1 MNINIKTKKNFQTQF
16 NKMAEKYGEE
26 FLKLQGLDDEKL
38 SFTDFIES
46 FIDSDNVANASVDA
60 NANIAQKDI
69 VTLLSEM
76 SKPHQKL
83 LAFNKLYYELN
94 KQYGFKTANEAME
107 AMWNYAVYMHDFNT
121 STFYHYCYKGEEMLT
136 VKCKRGIFDTTF
148 ANLYDIIEDKEEF
161 DESINQYAKFPQEL
175 YVRDYNNDEVVWTKV
190 TRLVKHNNNKPMRFI
205 KYANGLSQIVTE
217 DHPIITEDGD
227 IPAIEVTTENRVLS
241 IEPTFYEVIAGSD
254 NIYNKEFGWIVG
266 LCLAEASARQ
276 SVVTLKQSAKPQY
289 EKLIYLLNKFH
300 IPFVEE
306 LDDRIRLKTSP
317 LEKIIED
324 MLIGKTAAF
333 KALPQDGSFYP
344 DEFMDGVVAGL
355 IDGDGTI
362 GGYKNRQCQIRIASE
377 TLCHQISTYLKKHN
391 VFCGDRTPHI
401 YSSSNSFKQK
411 LPLFGIAFTLTNE
424 EYFSQIGSIKIEE
437 KYIPLERKG
446 NFKNKK
452 YQYNYGWVNI
462 IENTEYIDTCPVV
475 YDITTETGHFICNHI
490 LSHNCFAYDIKDIV
504 ERGLFFIENYNA
516 KPAKH
521 LDSFIQIL
529 MEGIAWLSR
538 RQSGAVGLPNLIP
551 YLYYFWSR
559 DARAGYYTKDP
570 ETYKHQQLQALIY
583 RLNQPWVRTDQAA
596 FTNVSIFDHP
606 YFEAIFGGSIFPDGE
621 LMIDEEEEIIQFQKD
636 FIDIV
641 NEIREENIFTFP
653 VLTVSLLYQDKKFV
667 DEDFA
672 RWACEASRKWNLF
685 NFFTDSTVNS
695 LSNCCRLK
703 SDVTDLYFNSIG
715 GSALKVG
722 SVKVS
727 TLNIAR
733 LAYQSADERDFL
745 VALRNLTELNL
756 KILDVQRTIIKRN
769 VEKGLLPS
777 FSSGLVDFEHLYSTV
792 GVNGIY
798 EAIKTFGYIKT
809 DEFGNTYY
817 TDEAFSLGRRIFDV
831 IRNCINNFSLD
842 KDYKFNIEQ
851 APAEQAAAK
860 MQAADK
866 FLYPEKVVE
875 DLPLYGNQ
883 WIPLGIKATV
893 LERTRICA
901 AFDSYCNGGSIEH
914 INVDKPFS
922 EFDTAW
928 EMLNWVAQQGVTYFA
943 FNGKVAQCKNF
954 HSFYGKV
961 CPVCGEPVE
970 TEYTRV
976 VGFYTPTKTY
986 SKERKA
992 EFNLREWLPLDD
1004 KGADA

>member
-1 MNINIKTKKNFQTQF
+1 MNINIRTKKNFQTQF
-16 NKMAEKYGEE
+16 NKMAEVYGEE

-38 SFTDFIES
+38 SLTDFIEG

-94 KQYGFKTANEAME
+94 KKYGFKVANEAME
-107 AMWNYAVYMHDFNT
+107 AMWNYSLYMHDFNT
-121 STFYHYCYKGEEMLT
+121 ATFYHY
-136 VKCKRGIFDTTF
+136 
-148 ANLYDIIEDKEEF
+148 
-161 DESINQYAKFPQEL
+161 
-175 YVRDYNNDEVVWTKV
+175 
-190 TRLVKHNNNKPMRFI
+190 
-205 KYANGLSQIVTE
+205 
-217 DHPIITEDGD
+217 
-227 IPAIEVTTENRVLS
+227 
-241 IEPTFYEVIAGSD
+241 
-254 NIYNKEFGWIVG
+254 
-266 LCLAEASARQ
+266 
-276 SVVTLKQSAKPQY
+276 
-289 EKLIYLLNKFH
+289 
-300 IPFVEE
+300 
-306 LDDRIRLKTSP
+306 
-317 LEKIIED
+317 
-324 MLIGKTAAF
+324 
-333 KALPQDGSFYP
+333 
-344 DEFMDGVVAGL
+344 
-355 IDGDGTI
+355 
-362 GGYKNRQCQIRIASE
+362 
-377 TLCHQISTYLKKHN
+377 
-391 VFCGDRTPHI
+391 
-401 YSSSNSFKQK
+401 
-411 LPLFGIAFTLTNE
+411 
-424 EYFSQIGSIKIEE
+424 
-437 KYIPLERKG
+437 
-446 NFKNKK
+446 
-452 YQYNYGWVNI
+452 
-462 IENTEYIDTCPVV
+462 
-475 YDITTETGHFICNHI
+475 
-490 LSHNCFAYDIKDIV
+490 CFAYDIKDIV

-559 DARAGYYTKDP
+559 DVRAGYYTKDP

-596 FTNVSIFDHP
+596 FTNVSVFDHP
-606 YFEAIFGGSIFPDGE
+606 YFEAIFGGSVFPDGE

-653 VLTVSLLYQDKKFV
+653 VLTASLLYQNNKFV
-667 DEDFA
+667 DEDFS

-733 LAYQSADERDFL
+733 LAYQSSSEQDFL
-745 VALRNLTELNL
+745 VRLRNLTELNL
-756 KILDVQRTIIKRN
+756 KILDTQREIIKRN
-769 VEKGLLPS
+769 VDKGLLPS

-792 GVNGIY
+792 GINGIY
-798 EAIKTFGYIKT
+798 EALKTFGYTEI
-809 DEFGNTYY
+809 DEFGSTFYLP
-817 TDEAFSLGRRIFDV
+817 EAYALGRRIFNV
-831 IRNCINNFSLD
+831 IRNCIDNFSLD

-851 APAEQAAAK
+851 VPAEQAAAK

-866 FLYPEKVVE
+866 FLYPDKVVE

-883 WIPLGIKATV
+883 WIPLGIKATI
-893 LERTRICA
+893 LERTKICA

-914 INVDKPFS
+914 INVDAPFATF
-922 EFDTAW
+922 EQAW

-943 FNGKVAQCKNF
+943 FNGKVAQCKNY

-970 TEYTRV
+970 TEYTRI

-992 EFNLREWLPLDD
+992 EFNLREWMPLND
-1004 KGADA
+1004 KGAEA

>member
-1 MNINIKTKKNFQTQF
+1 MNINIRTKKNFQTQF
-16 NKMAEKYGEE
+16 NKMSEKYGEE
-26 FLKLQGLDDEKL
+26 FLKLQGLDEEKL
-38 SFTDFIES
+38 SLTDFIDG
-46 FIDSDNVANASVDA
+46 FIDADNVANASVDA

-107 AMWNYAVYMHDFNT
+107 AMWNYALYMHDFNT
-121 STFYHYCYKGEEMLT
+121 TTFYHY
-136 VKCKRGIFDTTF
+136 
-148 ANLYDIIEDKEEF
+148 
-161 DESINQYAKFPQEL
+161 
-175 YVRDYNNDEVVWTKV
+175 
-190 TRLVKHNNNKPMRFI
+190 
-205 KYANGLSQIVTE
+205 
-217 DHPIITEDGD
+217 
-227 IPAIEVTTENRVLS
+227 
-241 IEPTFYEVIAGSD
+241 
-254 NIYNKEFGWIVG
+254 
-266 LCLAEASARQ
+266 
-276 SVVTLKQSAKPQY
+276 
-289 EKLIYLLNKFH
+289 
-300 IPFVEE
+300 
-306 LDDRIRLKTSP
+306 
-317 LEKIIED
+317 
-324 MLIGKTAAF
+324 
-333 KALPQDGSFYP
+333 
-344 DEFMDGVVAGL
+344 
-355 IDGDGTI
+355 
-362 GGYKNRQCQIRIASE
+362 
-377 TLCHQISTYLKKHN
+377 
-391 VFCGDRTPHI
+391 
-401 YSSSNSFKQK
+401 
-411 LPLFGIAFTLTNE
+411 
-424 EYFSQIGSIKIEE
+424 
-437 KYIPLERKG
+437 
-446 NFKNKK
+446 
-452 YQYNYGWVNI
+452 
-462 IENTEYIDTCPVV
+462 
-475 YDITTETGHFICNHI
+475 
-490 LSHNCFAYDIKDIV
+490 CFAYDIKDIV
-504 ERGLFFIENYNA
+504 ERGLFFIDNYNA

-529 MEGIAWLSR
+529 MEAIAWLSR

-551 YLYYFWSR
+551 YLYYYWSR
-559 DARAGYYTKDP
+559 DVRAGYYTKDP
-570 ETYKHQQLQALIY
+570 ETYKRQQLQALIY

-596 FTNVSIFDHP
+596 FTNVSVFDHP

-641 NEIREENIFTFP
+641 NEVREENVFTFP
-653 VLTVSLLYQDKKFV
+653 VLTASLLYQDGMFV
-667 DEDFA
+667 DEAFA

-685 NFFTDSTVNS
+685 NFFTDNTVNS

-733 LAYQSADERDFL
+733 LAYQAISNKRENQPQSTIVQDFL
-745 VALRNLTELNL
+745 VRLKNLTELNL
-756 KILDVQRTIIKRN
+756 KILDAQRTIIKRN

-798 EAIKTFGYIKT
+798 EAIKTFGYIKL

-817 TDEAFSLGRRIFDV
+817 TDEAYTLGRNIFKV
-831 IRNCINNFSLD
+831 IRNCIDNFSLD
-842 KDYKFNIEQ
+842 KDYKFNVEQ
-851 APAEQAAAK
+851 VPAEQAAAK

-866 FLYPEKVVE
+866 FLYPDRVVE

-893 LERTRICA
+893 LERTKICA

-914 INVDKPFS
+914 INVDKPFTS
-922 EFDTAW
+922 FDAAW
-928 EMLNWVAQQGVTYFA
+928 DMLNWVAQQGVTYFA

-992 EFNLREWLPLDD
+992 EFQLREWMPLND
-1004 KGADA
+1004 KGASA

>member
-1 MNINIKTKKNFQTQF
+1 MNINIRTKKNFQTQF
-16 NKMAEKYGEE
+16 NKMAEVYGEE

-38 SFTDFIES
+38 SLTDFIEG

-94 KQYGFKTANEAME
+94 KKYGFKVANEAME
-107 AMWNYAVYMHDFNT
+107 AMWNYALYMHDFNT
-121 STFYHYCYKGEEMLT
+121 TTFYHY
-136 VKCKRGIFDTTF
+136 
-148 ANLYDIIEDKEEF
+148 
-161 DESINQYAKFPQEL
+161 
-175 YVRDYNNDEVVWTKV
+175 
-190 TRLVKHNNNKPMRFI
+190 
-205 KYANGLSQIVTE
+205 
-217 DHPIITEDGD
+217 
-227 IPAIEVTTENRVLS
+227 
-241 IEPTFYEVIAGSD
+241 
-254 NIYNKEFGWIVG
+254 
-266 LCLAEASARQ
+266 
-276 SVVTLKQSAKPQY
+276 
-289 EKLIYLLNKFH
+289 
-300 IPFVEE
+300 
-306 LDDRIRLKTSP
+306 
-317 LEKIIED
+317 
-324 MLIGKTAAF
+324 
-333 KALPQDGSFYP
+333 
-344 DEFMDGVVAGL
+344 
-355 IDGDGTI
+355 
-362 GGYKNRQCQIRIASE
+362 
-377 TLCHQISTYLKKHN
+377 
-391 VFCGDRTPHI
+391 
-401 YSSSNSFKQK
+401 
-411 LPLFGIAFTLTNE
+411 
-424 EYFSQIGSIKIEE
+424 
-437 KYIPLERKG
+437 
-446 NFKNKK
+446 
-452 YQYNYGWVNI
+452 
-462 IENTEYIDTCPVV
+462 
-475 YDITTETGHFICNHI
+475 
-490 LSHNCFAYDIKDIV
+490 CFAYDIKDIV
-504 ERGLFFIENYNA
+504 ERGLFFIDNYNA

-559 DARAGYYTKDP
+559 DVKAGYYTKDP

-596 FTNVSIFDHP
+596 FTNVSVFDHP
-606 YFEAIFGGSIFPDGE
+606 YFEAIFGGAVFPDGE

-653 VLTVSLLYQDKKFV
+653 VLTASLLYVDNKFV
-667 DEDFA
+667 DDEFA

-733 LAYQSADERDFL
+733 LAYESSSEQEFL
-745 VALRNLTELNL
+745 VKLRNLTELNL
-756 KILDVQRTIIKRN
+756 KILDAQRDIIKRN
-769 VEKGLLPS
+769 VDKGLLPS
-777 FSSGLVDFEHLYSTV
+777 FSFGLVDFEHLYSTV
-792 GVNGIY
+792 GINGIY
-798 EAIKTFGYIKT
+798 EALKTFGYTKV
-809 DEFGNTYY
+809 DEFGNTFY
-817 TDEAFSLGRRIFDV
+817 TDAAYSLGRRIFNV
-831 IRNCINNFSLD
+831 IRTCIDNFSLD

-851 APAEQAAAK
+851 VPAEQAAAK

-866 FLYPEKVVE
+866 FLYPDKVVE

-883 WIPLGIKATV
+883 WIPLGIKATI
-893 LERTRICA
+893 LERTKICA

-914 INVDKPFS
+914 INVDAPFAT
-922 EFDTAW
+922 FDQAW
-928 EMLNWVAQQGVTYFA
+928 DMLNWVAQQGVTYFA
-943 FNGKVAQCKNF
+943 FNGKVAQCKNY

-970 TEYTRV
+970 TEYTRI

-992 EFNLREWLPLDD
+992 EFKLREWMPLNK

>member
-38 SFTDFIES
+38 SLTDFIDG

-107 AMWNYAVYMHDFNT
+107 AMWNYAIYMHDFNT
-121 STFYHYCYKGEEMLT
+121 STFYHY
-136 VKCKRGIFDTTF
+136 
-148 ANLYDIIEDKEEF
+148 
-161 DESINQYAKFPQEL
+161 
-175 YVRDYNNDEVVWTKV
+175 
-190 TRLVKHNNNKPMRFI
+190 
-205 KYANGLSQIVTE
+205 
-217 DHPIITEDGD
+217 
-227 IPAIEVTTENRVLS
+227 
-241 IEPTFYEVIAGSD
+241 
-254 NIYNKEFGWIVG
+254 
-266 LCLAEASARQ
+266 
-276 SVVTLKQSAKPQY
+276 
-289 EKLIYLLNKFH
+289 
-300 IPFVEE
+300 
-306 LDDRIRLKTSP
+306 
-317 LEKIIED
+317 
-324 MLIGKTAAF
+324 
-333 KALPQDGSFYP
+333 
-344 DEFMDGVVAGL
+344 
-355 IDGDGTI
+355 
-362 GGYKNRQCQIRIASE
+362 
-377 TLCHQISTYLKKHN
+377 
-391 VFCGDRTPHI
+391 
-401 YSSSNSFKQK
+401 
-411 LPLFGIAFTLTNE
+411 
-424 EYFSQIGSIKIEE
+424 
-437 KYIPLERKG
+437 
-446 NFKNKK
+446 
-452 YQYNYGWVNI
+452 
-462 IENTEYIDTCPVV
+462 
-475 YDITTETGHFICNHI
+475 
-490 LSHNCFAYDIKDIV
+490 CFAYDIKDIV

-559 DARAGYYTKDP
+559 DVRAGYYTKDP

-596 FTNVSIFDHP
+596 FTNVSVFDHP
-606 YFEAIFGGSIFPDGE
+606 YFEAIFGGSVFPDGE

-636 FIDIV
+636 FIDVV

-653 VLTVSLLYQDKKFV
+653 VLTASLLYQDKKFV

-733 LAYQSADERDFL
+733 LAYQSTNERDFL

-756 KILDVQRTIIKRN
+756 KILDAQRTIIQRN

-842 KDYKFNIEQ
+842 KNYKFNIEQ

-970 TEYTRV
+970 TEYTRI
-976 VGFYTPTKTY
+976 VG
-986 SKERKA
+986 
-992 EFNLREWLPLDD
+992 
-1004 KGADA
+1004 

>member
-16 NKMAEKYGEE
+16 NKMSEKYGEE

-38 SFTDFIES
+38 SLTDFIDG

-94 KQYGFKTANEAME
+94 KKYGFKIANDAME
-107 AMWNYAVYMHDFNT
+107 AMWNYSLYMHDFNT
-121 STFYHYCYKGEEMLT
+121 TTFYHY
-136 VKCKRGIFDTTF
+136 
-148 ANLYDIIEDKEEF
+148 
-161 DESINQYAKFPQEL
+161 
-175 YVRDYNNDEVVWTKV
+175 
-190 TRLVKHNNNKPMRFI
+190 
-205 KYANGLSQIVTE
+205 
-217 DHPIITEDGD
+217 
-227 IPAIEVTTENRVLS
+227 
-241 IEPTFYEVIAGSD
+241 
-254 NIYNKEFGWIVG
+254 
-266 LCLAEASARQ
+266 
-276 SVVTLKQSAKPQY
+276 
-289 EKLIYLLNKFH
+289 
-300 IPFVEE
+300 
-306 LDDRIRLKTSP
+306 
-317 LEKIIED
+317 
-324 MLIGKTAAF
+324 
-333 KALPQDGSFYP
+333 
-344 DEFMDGVVAGL
+344 
-355 IDGDGTI
+355 
-362 GGYKNRQCQIRIASE
+362 
-377 TLCHQISTYLKKHN
+377 
-391 VFCGDRTPHI
+391 
-401 YSSSNSFKQK
+401 
-411 LPLFGIAFTLTNE
+411 
-424 EYFSQIGSIKIEE
+424 
-437 KYIPLERKG
+437 
-446 NFKNKK
+446 
-452 YQYNYGWVNI
+452 
-462 IENTEYIDTCPVV
+462 
-475 YDITTETGHFICNHI
+475 
-490 LSHNCFAYDIKDIV
+490 CFAYDIKDIV
-504 ERGLFFIENYNA
+504 EKGLFFIDNYNA
-516 KPAKH
+516 RPAKH

-559 DARAGYYTKDP
+559 DVRAGYYTKDP

-596 FTNVSIFDHP
+596 FTNVSVFDHP
-606 YFEAIFGGSIFPDGE
+606 YFEAIFGGSVFPDGE

-653 VLTVSLLYQDKKFV
+653 VLTASLLYQDHHFV
-667 DEDFA
+667 DDEFA

-733 LAYQSADERDFL
+733 LAYQSSSEQDFL
-745 VALRNLTELNL
+745 VRLRDLTELNL
-756 KILDVQRTIIKRN
+756 KILDAQREIIKRN
-769 VEKGLLPS
+769 VDKGLLPS

-792 GVNGIY
+792 GINGIY
-798 EAIKTFGYIKT
+798 EALKTFGYTKV
-809 DEFGNTYY
+809 DEFGNTFYLPEAY
-817 TDEAFSLGRRIFDV
+817 TLGRRIFNV
-831 IRNCINNFSLD
+831 IRNCIDNFSLD

-851 APAEQAAAK
+851 VPAEQAAAK

-866 FLYPEKVVE
+866 FLYPELVVE

-883 WIPLGIKATV
+883 WIPLGIKATI
-893 LERTRICA
+893 LERTKICA

-914 INVDKPFS
+914 INVDAPFAT
-922 EFDTAW
+922 FDQAW

-943 FNGKVAQCKNF
+943 FNGKVAQCKNY

-961 CPVCGEPVE
+961 CPVCGEPVAV
-970 TEYTRV
+970 EYTRV
-976 VGFYTPTKTY
+976 VGFYVPTKSY
-986 SKERKA
+986 SKERKQ
-992 EFNLREWLPLDD
+992 EYNLRIWMDLND
-1004 KGADA
+1004 KSIV

>member
-1 MNINIKTKKNFQTQF
+1 MNINIRTKKNFQTQF
-16 NKMAEKYGEE
+16 NKMAETYGEE

-38 SFTDFIES
+38 SLTDFIEG

-94 KQYGFKTANEAME
+94 KKYGFKTANEAME
-107 AMWNYAVYMHDFNT
+107 AMWNYALYMHDFNT
-121 STFYHYCYKGEEMLT
+121 STFYHY
-136 VKCKRGIFDTTF
+136 
-148 ANLYDIIEDKEEF
+148 
-161 DESINQYAKFPQEL
+161 
-175 YVRDYNNDEVVWTKV
+175 
-190 TRLVKHNNNKPMRFI
+190 
-205 KYANGLSQIVTE
+205 
-217 DHPIITEDGD
+217 
-227 IPAIEVTTENRVLS
+227 
-241 IEPTFYEVIAGSD
+241 
-254 NIYNKEFGWIVG
+254 
-266 LCLAEASARQ
+266 
-276 SVVTLKQSAKPQY
+276 
-289 EKLIYLLNKFH
+289 
-300 IPFVEE
+300 
-306 LDDRIRLKTSP
+306 
-317 LEKIIED
+317 
-324 MLIGKTAAF
+324 
-333 KALPQDGSFYP
+333 
-344 DEFMDGVVAGL
+344 
-355 IDGDGTI
+355 
-362 GGYKNRQCQIRIASE
+362 
-377 TLCHQISTYLKKHN
+377 
-391 VFCGDRTPHI
+391 
-401 YSSSNSFKQK
+401 
-411 LPLFGIAFTLTNE
+411 
-424 EYFSQIGSIKIEE
+424 
-437 KYIPLERKG
+437 
-446 NFKNKK
+446 
-452 YQYNYGWVNI
+452 
-462 IENTEYIDTCPVV
+462 
-475 YDITTETGHFICNHI
+475 
-490 LSHNCFAYDIKDIV
+490 CFAYDIKDIV

-559 DARAGYYTKDP
+559 DVKAGYYTKDP

-596 FTNVSIFDHP
+596 FTNVSVFDHP
-606 YFEAIFGGSIFPDGE
+606 YFEAIFGGSVFPDGE

-636 FIDIV
+636 FIDVV

-653 VLTVSLLYQDKKFV
+653 VLTASLLYVDNKFV
-667 DEDFA
+667 DDEFA

-733 LAYQSADERDFL
+733 LAYQSKTEQEFL
-745 VALRNLTELNL
+745 VKLRNLTELNL
-756 KILDVQRTIIKRN
+756 KILDVQRDIITRN

-777 FSSGLVDFEHLYSTV
+777 FSSGLVDFEHLYSTI

-798 EAIKTFGYIKT
+798 EAIKTFGYIKI

-817 TDEAFSLGRRIFDV
+817 TDEAYSLGRRIFNV
-831 IRNCINNFSLD
+831 IRNCIDNFSLD
-842 KDYKFNIEQ
+842 KNYKFNIEQ
-851 APAEQAAAK
+851 VPAEQAAAK

-866 FLYPEKVVE
+866 FLYPDKVVE

-883 WIPLGIKATV
+883 WIPLGIKATI
-893 LERTRICA
+893 LERTKICA

-914 INVDKPFS
+914 INVDAPFS
-922 EFDTAW
+922 TFDISKI
-928 EMLNWVAQQGVTYFA
+928 GVI
-943 FNGKVAQCKNF
+943 
-954 HSFYGKV
+954 
-961 CPVCGEPVE
+961 
-970 TEYTRV
+970 
-976 VGFYTPTKTY
+976 VGAA
-986 SKERKA
+986 SKSSVNNE
-992 EFNLREWLPLDD
+992 DI
-1004 KGADA
+1004 

>member
-38 SFTDFIES
+38 SLTDFIDG

-94 KQYGFKTANEAME
+94 KKYGFKIANEAME
-107 AMWNYAVYMHDFNT
+107 AMWNYALYMHDFNT
-121 STFYHYCYKGEEMLT
+121 TTFYHY
-136 VKCKRGIFDTTF
+136 
-148 ANLYDIIEDKEEF
+148 
-161 DESINQYAKFPQEL
+161 
-175 YVRDYNNDEVVWTKV
+175 
-190 TRLVKHNNNKPMRFI
+190 
-205 KYANGLSQIVTE
+205 
-217 DHPIITEDGD
+217 
-227 IPAIEVTTENRVLS
+227 
-241 IEPTFYEVIAGSD
+241 
-254 NIYNKEFGWIVG
+254 
-266 LCLAEASARQ
+266 
-276 SVVTLKQSAKPQY
+276 
-289 EKLIYLLNKFH
+289 
-300 IPFVEE
+300 
-306 LDDRIRLKTSP
+306 
-317 LEKIIED
+317 
-324 MLIGKTAAF
+324 
-333 KALPQDGSFYP
+333 
-344 DEFMDGVVAGL
+344 
-355 IDGDGTI
+355 
-362 GGYKNRQCQIRIASE
+362 
-377 TLCHQISTYLKKHN
+377 
-391 VFCGDRTPHI
+391 
-401 YSSSNSFKQK
+401 
-411 LPLFGIAFTLTNE
+411 
-424 EYFSQIGSIKIEE
+424 
-437 KYIPLERKG
+437 
-446 NFKNKK
+446 
-452 YQYNYGWVNI
+452 
-462 IENTEYIDTCPVV
+462 
-475 YDITTETGHFICNHI
+475 
-490 LSHNCFAYDIKDIV
+490 CFAYDIKDIV
-504 ERGLFFIENYNA
+504 EKGLFFIDNYNA

-529 MEGIAWLSR
+529 MEAIAWLSR

-559 DARAGYYTKDP
+559 DVRAGYYTKDP

-596 FTNVSIFDHP
+596 FTNVSVFDHP
-606 YFEAIFGGSIFPDGE
+606 YFEAIFGGAQFPDGE

-641 NEIREENIFTFP
+641 NQIREENIFTFP
-653 VLTVSLLYQDKKFV
+653 VLTASLLYQDQKFV

-733 LAYQSADERDFL
+733 LAYQASIQNLPPKDIVPSKKEITNMEQDFL
-745 VALRNLTELNL
+745 VRLRNLTELNL
-756 KILDVQRTIIKRN
+756 KILDCQRDIIRRN

-798 EAIKTFGYIKT
+798 EAVKTFGYTRT
-809 DEFGNTYY
+809 DEFGNTFY
-817 TDEAFSLGRRIFDV
+817 TEEAYNLGRRIFNV
-831 IRNCINNFSLD
+831 IRNCIDNFSLD
-842 KDYKFNIEQ
+842 KSYKFNIEQ
-851 APAEQAAAK
+851 VPAEQAAAK

-883 WIPLGIKATV
+883 WIPLGIKATI
-893 LERTRICA
+893 LERTKICA

-914 INVDKPFS
+914 INVDAPFS
-922 EFDTAW
+922 TADSAW

-943 FNGKVAQCKNF
+943 FNGKVAQCKNY

-970 TEYTRV
+970 TEYTRI

-992 EFNLREWLPLDD
+992 EFNMREWMPLNE
-1004 KGADA
+1004 KGAKA